1 MGWEWSSYRLGWYQC
16 NGAGDAGGGDDSC
29 DDGDDD
35 GGDDDGGDDDGG
47 DDIANVEWR
56 WG

>member
-1 MGWEWSSYRLGWYQC
+1 MGWEWSSCRLGWYQC

-29 DDGDDD
+29 DDGEDD
-35 GGDDDGGDDDGG
+35 GGDDDGGDDMG
-47 DDIANVEWR
+47 DVEWR